1 MDFTLPPELDDYRRR
16 VRAFVEA
23 HILPLERDAANA
35 DEHENLRED
44 VLDTCAP
51 GSRRRVFGRSR
62 CPNRAAG
69 RACR

>member
-16 VRAFVEA
+16 VRAFVEE

-44 VLDTCAP
+44 VLETCAP
-51 GSRRRVFGRSR
+51 GSRPPVSGRSR
-62 CPNRAAG
+62 CRGSAAV
-69 RACR
+69 RACP